1 MKSILYTLP
10 LALLFSFTAL
20 ADSDKTPVQLDIA
33 SGNVPGQIQT
43 IQKAI
48 HEPRYSEMSA
58 DDKSALN
65 QQLAALQ
72 QGQLD
77 SVGTAKA
84 QEQVNSILSKAYAD
98 SRMVCTMEKPLG
110 SNLKKRTCKTVAAKK
125 KQHQNTQSTSDIN
138 NPVMSAGN

>member
-98 SRMVCTMEKPLG
+98 SRMVC
-110 SNLKKRTCKTVAAKK
+110 NLKKRTCKTVAAKK